1 VRFILY
7 AAGTL
12 HASELAESARRLDW
26 ELVAAVRNMPEF
38 PVPGDVAPVVDVD
51 DLSPEMLGLPFAVAQ
66 TTPEQ
71 RRAAIADAHRRGFAT
86 AATLVDPTSTV
97 ASTATLGAGCY
108 VGAAAVLGAAV
119 RAGAGCLVNRSCSIA
134 HHVVLGDHATT
145 GPGVGVAGSCRIAD
159 QAFHGPGAVLTPG
172 VHVGEGAVV
181 GAGAVVLSDVE
192 ARTVVVG
199 NPARRLR
206 RR

>member
-86 AATLVDPTSTV
+86 AATPV

-145 GPGVGVAGSCRIAD
+145 GPGVVVAGSCRIDD
-159 QAFHGPGAVLTPG
+159 QAFLGTGAVLTPG